1 MAALNGVG
9 DNIAHDLRTPL
20 TSVRARLERSLQMAG
35 PDTQLGQSITQS
47 IHGVDQ
53 GLSIITAL
61 LRISEIRHIHRQS
74 GFETFDLSEVVR
86 ITTENYLPVAEE
98 KGVSL
103 TAAYHPSAM
112 IVGDRQLLIEALVN
126 VVDNAIKFTPGGG
139 AVSVRLQTV
148 DEGPIIK
155 VADSGPGIAPH
166 ARTDVFSRFFRED
179 TSRSTSGSGLGL
191 SLVAEVMRLHGFAIS
206 VGDNAPGCRIEMRC
220 WFGSDR
226 CDAKN
231 MPKFADRGLSGISC
245 VWGGFTD

>member
-1 MAALNGVG
+1 
-9 DNIAHDLRTPL
+9 
-20 TSVRARLERSLQMAG
+20 
-35 PDTQLGQSITQS
+35 
-47 IHGVDQ
+47 
-53 GLSIITAL
+53 
-61 LRISEIRHIHRQS
+61 
-74 GFETFDLSEVVR
+74 
-86 ITTENYLPVAEE
+86 
-98 KGVSL
+98 
-103 TAAYHPSAM
+103 M

-191 SLVAEVMRLHGFAIS
+191 SLVAEVMR
-206 VGDNAPGCRIEMRC
+206 C